1 MKYSHLPLWLS
12 IGKINCVA
20 SIFSIVALQCRVS
33 FHYTAKGISAM
44 FTCISSFFNFLPSQL
59 TTEHW
64 VELPVIHSR
73 FTNYL
78 FHKCYKQCIHANVNP
93 PINPTYS
100 FPPWYLYICSLHLCL
115 YFLFADKII
124 YTTFLDFTYNVLIR
138 YFSLTSVCM
147 TVSRYIHVSASGTIS
162 LLFMANIP
170 LYIYTTSL
178 SIPVLFSSGGQSIGA
193 SASAWVLPMNIQVW
207 LPLGLTGLISLL
219 SKGVFSSTTVEKH
232 SSFSTHGLQHARLPC
247 PSPTSR
253 ACLNSCASSQ
263 WCPPTIS
270 SSVIPF
276 SSCVQSFPASGPFI
290 MSQFFTSDGQG
301 IGASASVSVLPINIQ
316 DWFPLGLPGWIS
328 FQSKGLSRVFSHTT
342 VQKHQFFD
350 AWLSLW
356 SNSHIHTWLL
366 EKP

>member
-12 IGKINCVA
+12 TGKINCVA

-44 FTCISSFFNFLPSQL
+44 FTRISSFFNFLPTQL

-64 VELPVIHSR
+64 VELPVLHSR

-162 LLFMANIP
+162 LLLWLIFHCIFTP
-170 LYIYTTSL
+170 HLYPFLCS
-178 SIPVLFSSGGQSIGA
+178 SHQAAKVLELQ
-193 SASAWVLPMNIQVW
+193 
-207 LPLGLTGLISLL
+207 
-219 SKGVFSSTTVEKH
+219 
-232 SSFSTHGLQHARLPC
+232 LQHE
-247 PSPTSR
+247 
-253 ACLNSCASSQ
+253 
-263 WCPPTIS
+263 
-270 SSVIPF
+270 
-276 SSCVQSFPASGPFI
+276 
-290 MSQFFTSDGQG
+290 
-301 IGASASVSVLPINIQ
+301 
-316 DWFPLGLPGWIS
+316 S
-328 FQSKGLSRVFSHTT
+328 FQWIFRVDF
-342 VQKHQFFD
+342 
-350 AWLSLW
+350 L
-356 SNSHIHTWLL
+356 
-366 EKP
+366 